1 MLSPDICWRGVFI
14 GGQTL
19 YVVMIGVMGFTY
31 RFGNMDYKWM
41 FFLFLRFFSRSF
53 TRFYKMSH
61 ALLRGLLRTT
71 YQGLFSLC
79 TMVFVKYTF
88 PLCIFVPH
96 LHQYVFGE

>member
-41 FFLFLRFFSRSF
+41 FFLFLRFF
-53 TRFYKMSH
+53 
-61 ALLRGLLRTT
+61 
-71 YQGLFSLC
+71 
-79 TMVFVKYTF
+79 
-88 PLCIFVPH
+88 
-96 LHQYVFGE
+96 